1 MSYAAKY
8 ASAFY
13 GPFRDAIGSAKTLTG
28 DKRTYQMDSANS
40 DEALREVELDIA
52 EGADMVMVK
61 PGMPYLDIVR
71 RVKDTFAMPT
81 FVYQVSGEY
90 AMIAA
95 AANNGWIDGERAM
108 MESLLGFKRAG
119 ADGDFDVFRAEGGGE
134 AAKARVAKANGEA
147 ACSSHSRARYSPF
160 AARQYCT
167 LLMVA
172 GPWRACR
179 RFPCCASGNFGLE
192 DGPCLIAA
200 LAIAAARA
208 WRNDGG
214 VPPHAFDPGLQPELF
229 RGVLT
234 RRVFAF
240 LIDLVVLSVPVILGY
255 IFIAVFGVITL
266 GLGWMLFW
274 LAWPATIVW
283 AIVYYGASIGG
294 PHSATMGMR
303 AMDLELR
310 TWYGA
315 PGYFVLGA
323 CHAVL
328 YWVSISFLTPLVLL
342 VGLFNGRRRLLH
354 DIVLGT
360 VVINSSVRTQV
371 APPARSSY

>member
-1 MSYAAKY
+1 MSY
-8 ASAFY
+8 S
-13 GPFRDAIGSAKTLTG
+13 GSGNT
-28 DKRTYQMDSANS
+28 
-40 DEALREVELDIA
+40 
-52 EGADMVMVK
+52 
-61 PGMPYLDIVR
+61 
-71 RVKDTFAMPT
+71 
-81 FVYQVSGEY
+81 
-90 AMIAA
+90 
-95 AANNGWIDGERAM
+95 
-108 MESLLGFKRAG
+108 
-119 ADGDFDVFRAEGGGE
+119 GGG
-134 AAKARVAKANGEA
+134 ASNAGGP
-147 ACSSHSRARYSPF
+147 SS
-160 AARQYCT
+160 
-167 LLMVA
+167 A
-172 GPWRACR
+172 G
-179 RFPCCASGNFGLE
+179 
-192 DGPCLIAA
+192 GPSNAGGPSDA
-200 LAIAAARA
+200 GGA

-214 VPPHAFDPGLQPELF
+214 VPPHAFDPDSQPELF

-303 AMDLELR
+303 AMDLEVR

-328 YWVSISFLTPLVLL
+328 FWVSISFLTPLVLL
-342 VGLFNGRRRLLH
+342 AGLLNSRRRLLH
-354 DIVLGT
+354 DIILGT

-371 APPARSSY
+371 APSARSSY